1 MLVAFSFLIVFVSIF
16 AEDLPAYN
24 CSIPLNATSTC
35 HHYLPYDT
43 TSTATHIQSLL
54 NQSTE
59 NLLSA
64 LTASQCYN
72 MSQMFVCATRYPTCQ
87 ANGFPLLPCRHVC
100 QCKSECDFLFD
111 TLYCRSRLIP
121 YVCICVASSQ
131 LAFSEGRA
139 TPMYAF
145 SVERLTFIC
154 TMTHN
159 YMYIII

>member
-1 MLVAFSFLIVFVSIF
+1 MHSRWTRFFGRLSITSLDMAIDFSALFEPDICFMSTKIWCIESGNIYLSKMNTSAGCCYIFYILSVFVSVF

-43 TSTATHIQSLL
+43 TSTATHIQTLL
-54 NQSTE
+54 NHSTE

-87 ANGFPLLPCRHVC
+87 TNGFPLLPCRHVC
-100 QCKSECDFLFD
+100 QCKS
-111 TLYCRSRLIP
+111 
-121 YVCICVASSQ
+121 
-131 LAFSEGRA
+131 
-139 TPMYAF
+139 
-145 SVERLTFIC
+145 
-154 TMTHN
+154 
-159 YMYIII
+159 